1 MRGRAPRVTAV
12 AAIPCPKTY
21 CRVSFEEALP
31 AIRAPGETQ
40 APSGAGEGVQ
50 CGSEEAAGG
59 SRDDDAAARAEGVTE
74 GYDDL
79 VSANKGYRYN
89 IDVAPKINLSM
100 GPLIKALL
108 KSGVGRYLEFMPLKY
123 TFLHQSGES
132 TGPARPQ
139 DRAGAGAE
147 GRGCG
152 GSLQR
157 VPMSKADIFQAKSL
171 TPMEKRLLMRFMQ
184 WCVVQGGVAEAS
196 TGGWQIAGIGSSESE
211 QLGFQRAVGH
221 VGAAAGGGA
230 GAAEAGGGADGRA
243 ALEGRSL
250 TQVMQVG
257 RLQRLN
263 GSSTRRE
270 PSVLLS
276 ACLFTRCT

>member
-1 MRGRAPRVTAV
+1 M
-12 AAIPCPKTY
+12 
-21 CRVSFEEALP
+21 
-31 AIRAPGETQ
+31 
-40 APSGAGEGVQ
+40 Q

-59 SRDDDAAARAEGVTE
+59 STDDDAAARAEDVTE

-79 VSANKGYRYN
+79 VSANNGYRYN

-108 KSGVGRYLEFMPLKY
+108 KSGVGRYLEFMPLKH
-123 TFLHQSGES
+123 TFLHQSAES
-132 TGPARPQ
+132 KGAARPH
-139 DRAGAGAE
+139 DRAGAGAGAE
-147 GRGCG
+147 RRGCG

-157 VPMSKADIFQAKSL
+157 VPMSKADIFQAKTL
-171 TPMEKRLLMRFMQ
+171 TPIEKRLLMKFMQ
-184 WCVVQGGVAEAS
+184 WCVVQGGVTEAS

-221 VGAAAGGGA
+221 VGAAAGRGA
-230 GAAEAGGGADGRA
+230 GAAEAGGGADERA

-257 RLQRLN
+257 RLQRL
-263 GSSTRRE
+263 
-270 PSVLLS
+270 
-276 ACLFTRCT
+276 